1 MKTTVLFIS
10 VALGAGLAST
20 AYAEIVTPAL
30 DVDQKAKIAKKGI
43 TEPAPVLRPLKPAP
57 SPVVASP
64 STVLKPTVMTPL
76 PTAVVA
82 PKVVAPPILLAP
94 PALATLAPPVVMAP
108 TLAIKLP
115 PPVVV
120 APPPV
125 FTPPVVAVNTL
136 NNLVSNAGVN
146 KTVLVKGSVPVVQ
159 PETIV
164 KTLTTGIDGNI
175 QEITVKT
182 VGTSTP
188 QTTVATLP
196 ASTNIS
202 TLLGGT
208 SGGSSAGTAAGTAV
222 GTVLGTSVIKT
233 APIAN
238 GSAVPT
244 QVTSTN
250 IVSIGN
256 ALPVKTVTTLPKSTL
271 SLPNGITTSDRRL
284 KTNIQRIGTHRLGIG
299 IYEFDYI
306 SGEHAVGVM
315 ADEVKTV
322 MPNAVIRGEDG
333 YDRVDYSKL
342 N

>member
-1 MKTTVLFIS
+1 MKTSALLIS
-10 VALGAGLAST
+10 IALGAGLVST

-30 DVDQKAKIAKKGI
+30 DVDQKAKLAKKGI
-43 TEPAPVLRPLKPAP
+43 AEPAPVLRPLKPAP
-57 SPVVASP
+57 SPVVTSP

-76 PTAVVA
+76 PPVVIA
-82 PKVVAPPILLAP
+82 PKDVVPPVLVAP
-94 PALATLAPPVVMAP
+94 PALATMAPPVVMAP

-115 PPVVV
+115 PPIVV
-120 APPPV
+120 ASPPV

-146 KTVLVKGSVPVVQ
+146 KTVLVKGSIPEVQ

-164 KTLTTGIDGNI
+164 KTITTGIDGKV
-175 QEITVKT
+175 QETTVKT

-188 QTTVATLP
+188 QTTVIIHP
-196 ASTNIS
+196 ASTDFS
-202 TLLGGT
+202 ALLGST
-208 SGGSSAGTAAGTAV
+208 SGGSTAGTVAATPV

-238 GSAVPT
+238 GSVPT
-244 QVTSTN
+244 QVSSKNTVIIGTTPAVIKETTST
-250 IVSIGN
+250 IP
-256 ALPVKTVTTLPKSTL
+256 AK
-271 SLPNGITTSDRRL
+271 GILASDRRL

-299 IYEFDYI
+299 IYEFDYF